1 MNSMLSLK
9 SKLVLEKPIHKIDFT
24 KSSPSS
30 LATINNN
37 NSNISISLPREDTYI
52 CLQNSYISV
61 EFEVFKNDTRYLE
74 NDHIALFNFGPKAK
88 RVTSSGDHLEKDNLH
103 PFCLMYKLLTSTQQ
117 TSQLMNGFGES
128 IVIRRQKLTTNKT
141 EKETFCENETKRLVW
156 IC

>member
-37 NSNISISLPREDTYI
+37 NSNISISWPREDTYI

-74 NDHIALFNFGPKAK
+74 NDHIALFNFGP
-88 RVTSSGDHLEKDNLH
+88 
-103 PFCLMYKLLTSTQQ
+103 PKL
-117 TSQLMNGFGES
+117 N
-128 IVIRRQKLTTNKT
+128 V
-141 EKETFCENETKRLVW
+141 
-156 IC
+156 